1 MSLYTGDLLGY
12 RVPCPKG
19 QLRDLLNPNNDFPPR
34 GFQAFEENMAP
45 LVPLAL
51 LEFR

>member
-1 MSLYTGDLLGY
+1 M
-12 RVPCPKG
+12 PCPKG
-19 QLRDLLNPNNDFPPR
+19 QLRDFLNPNNDSMPAPR
-34 GFQAFEENMAP
+34 GFQVFEENMAP